1 MANLTYTDNG
11 IKFGD
16 IKTIG
21 HASGSFAGKANY
33 TVNGSNANSL
43 KGGEIDTAIQ
53 SFNAIEIDWNGAVV
67 GENKTLNTTGEV
79 LSRYK
84 VAI

>member
-11 IKFGD
+11 IILGD

-21 HASGSFAGKANY
+21 HKTGGFAGKANY
-33 TVNGSNANSL
+33 TVDGSNANSL

-53 SFNAIEIDWNGAVV
+53 SFNAIDIDWNGVQL
-67 GENKTLNTTGEV
+67 GDKEINTTGEL
-79 LSRYK
+79 LSH
-84 VAI
+84 

>member
-53 SFNAIEIDWNGAVV
+53 SFNAIDIDWNGAQL
-67 GENKTLNTTGEV
+67 GDKEINTTGEL
-79 LSRYK
+79 LSH
-84 VAI
+84 